1 MALTINNV
9 GTLSL
14 LNILNR
20 TSQAQSNVMAQ
31 LATGS
36 KINKGVDDPAGLLAL
51 KSLGSDLTDTN
62 SAIDSNQRTDAIL
75 GVADGALTQIST
87 LTDEIQRLA
96 SETANTAG
104 LSAAEI
110 SANQSQI
117 DDALTSID
125 RIVANTQF
133 NGRKLLDGS
142 LGIVGQSANAAMAT
156 DVRVFSR
163 KSGSTDTTLTVKLT
177 TVASAAGV
185 SQVMT
190 AVPVSATT
198 FSIQGKLGTAVISV
212 NIAETLSS
220 ISWKIN
226 QATAQTGLSS
236 TWAAGNLKV
245 WSQDKG
251 AAAFVRTQLI
261 TGSGVNN
268 KSDTGVDAKV
278 TVNGQAAAVDGNSV
292 SYNGGGAGVSFQIG
306 TMAVGATVALTIKGN
321 TGATFQLGNNAATQ
335 ATIGID
341 GLFTAQLG
349 NATLGYLSS
358 LGSGGSNSLLTN
370 PTGAANIAREAT
382 KQVSTLQGRIG
393 GFQKFQVRTALNSLN
408 DTKQGLE
415 TARGVIQDVDYAT
428 ATAELNRQNVL
439 MQSAM
444 QLLGLANQQS
454 AQVLSLLK

>member
-1 MALTINNV
+1 MALTVNNV
-9 GTLSL
+9 GTLTL

-20 TSQAQSNVMAQ
+20 TSQAQAAVTERM
-31 LATGS
+31 ATGS
-36 KINKGVDDPAGLLAL
+36 RINHGVDDPAGLLAL
-51 KSLGSDLTDTN
+51 KSLESELTATEASIN
-62 SAIDSNQRTDAIL
+62 SNQRTDTIL
-75 GVADGALTQIST
+75 GVADGALSQIAT
-87 LTDEIQRLA
+87 LVDEIQRLA

-104 LSAAEI
+104 LSASEI
-110 SANQSQI
+110 AANQSQI

-125 RIVANTQF
+125 RIVSNTQF

-142 LGIVGQSANAAMAT
+142 LGIVGTSSSATKAT

-190 AVPVSATT
+190 AVPTADTT

-212 NIAETLSS
+212 NNGEALSS
-220 ISWKIN
+220 ISWKVN
-226 QATAQTGLSS
+226 QAAAQTGLSS
-236 TWAAGNLKV
+236 TWVAGNLRI
-245 WSQDKG
+245 WSKDKG

-278 TVNGQAAAVDGNSV
+278 TVNGQAAAVDGNDV
-292 SYNGGGAGVSFQIG
+292 SFNGGGVGVSFQIG
-306 TMAVGATVALTIKGN
+306 TMAAGSTVTLTIKGN
-321 TGATFQLGNNAATQ
+321 TGATFQLGNNSNTQ

-341 GLFTAQLG
+341 GLFSAQLG

-358 LGSGGSNSLLTN
+358 LGSGGANSLLSSPAN
-370 PTGAANIAREAT
+370 AAAIARKAT
-382 KQVSTLQGRIG
+382 EQVATLQGRIG

-408 DTKQGLE
+408 DTKEGLE
-415 TARGVIQDVDYAT
+415 TARGVIQDVDYAVE
-428 ATAELNRQNVL
+428 TAELNRQNVL

-454 AQVLSLLK
+454 AQVLALLQ